1 MRPFEKAIL
10 GANLNYQK
18 EIRKQAIIAGSI
30 SLSYGAIILLIN
42 KPLFLLFIPFLILI
56 LIVYNQMRYHSLR
69 VRVLFLMQKEFVKLF
84 TYFGIYLRNGLNIY
98 NSLEALTSFASPTIK
113 DYLDTLLAQIDED
126 KTVMP
131 FVRFGQRFQSLTI
144 EQAMICIFQMVD
156 QGNDEMRLIQFQS
169 VFGRIAD
176 QYYQDEISKIRKGLD
191 SLNTLPL
198 IGAGLITMMITFGII
213 TMIGEVISGI

>member
-98 NSLEALTSFASPTIK
+98 NSLEALTSFASPAIK

>member
-56 LIVYNQMRYHSLR
+56 LIVYNQMRYHNMR

-213 TMIGEVISGI
+213 TMIGDVISGI

>member
-1 MRPFEKAIL
+1 
-10 GANLNYQK
+10 
-18 EIRKQAIIAGSI
+18 
-30 SLSYGAIILLIN
+30 
-42 KPLFLLFIPFLILI
+42 
-56 LIVYNQMRYHSLR
+56 
-69 VRVLFLMQKEFVKLF
+69 MQKEFVKLF

-98 NSLEALTSFASPTIK
+98 NSLEALTSFASPAIK

>member
-42 KPLFLLFIPFLILI
+42 KPLLLLFIPFLILI

-213 TMIGEVISGI
+213 TMIGDVISGI